1 MADDY
6 GIKNTTHAFNLPS
19 PYQAELAKIAD
30 QQRMA
35 EMLQAQ
41 SQQPTE
47 RYSYKGI
54 EARTPVTAG
63 LAKALQGF
71 SGAYFQNQAREEE
84 KALGE
89 KYRADQSADFTNLAK
104 ILSAP
109 AVAASAGV
117 PERPAEPPTMPV
129 DDKGNAMPDV
139 SAAPAVPDVSAAP
152 TMPGVS
158 AAPAVPGVSAA
169 PAVPAVPAVAARRAG
184 QIDPEMIGQFKT
196 PEMRQMAMA
205 QLLAQIGPE
214 KLTEVGKGGSLYSQK
229 QGKVVFTAPNEEEY
243 GTTPTIYKDST
254 SPTGYV
260 GRLYSKTGQVKELG
274 PINPVNQFTTGTV
287 DAALKRGMDMYQ
299 FGNLS
304 ADQRAS
310 LGIKLTQA
318 GVDVAKLN
326 FDTGQGSARQPPL
339 PANAPVPNFSTQT
352 VPSAGAGQTTQPVG
366 QPVAPVAVPGAT
378 PAAPGQPV
386 GQPVAPV
393 AVPTAPRIGMAPA
406 RAAQSAVPAFAPNA
420 VGPNG
425 QIVQTAA
432 GAVPLTGKERQRLAG
447 VAVESQ
453 QNKEQKMA
461 GFGDAIAEARQILTG
476 TNPVTGIPG
485 TKPLPT
491 ASGVGS
497 LVDYLGNLGGVAPKG
512 QNEAKRLEAIAG
524 ILTSK
529 VPRMEGQQSNQDVEL
544 YKQMAGDVGNSRL
557 PISTR
562 LSALDTVQ
570 KLFSKYEKPNSDQP
584 QIGVSGAVP
593 LQPFQG
599 QNRRAP
605 DANVIRYNEQ
615 GVRQQ

>member
-139 SAAPAVPDVSAAP
+139 SAAP

-158 AAPAVPGVSAA
+158 AATVVPGVSAA

-352 VPSAGAGQTTQPVG
+352 VPSAGAGQTT
-366 QPVAPVAVPGAT
+366 
-378 PAAPGQPV
+378 QPV